1 MARFFITGSSDG
13 LGLLTAQRLVAAG
26 YRLVLHARNTQRAA
40 ETKMACPG
48 AEAVLVADLT
58 SIEETKQ
65 LAAEA
70 NAMCE
75 KDAGRNSEAWD
86 EDDGYAAV
94 IHNAGVYSAMEGVP
108 GKSGLPSLFSVNVLA
123 PYVLTCLMAAT
134 RSSNPPKRL
143 IYVSSGLHRSG
154 SSAALRPGR
163 LEHCS
168 YSDSKLADVMLAKAF
183 ARRLQKPE
191 DLVCSSVDPGWV
203 PTKMGGR
210 SAPGDID
217 AAVDTYV
224 MLALGE
230 GDAAKAPS
238 GAYFYDSKVARSAKA
253 AEDAGAQ
260 VALLE
265 ELQRISGVS
274 IPK

>member
-26 YRLVLHARNTQRAA
+26 YRLVLHARNIQRAA

-191 DLVCSSVDPGWV
+191 DLVCSSVDPDGSRLRWV
-203 PTKMGGR
+203 GGARRVTSMPPWTRTSCLLWARVMRLRHHPAPTF
-210 SAPGDID
+210 
-217 AAVDTYV
+217 TT
-224 MLALGE
+224 
-230 GDAAKAPS
+230 
-238 GAYFYDSKVARSAKA
+238 ARSH
-253 AEDAGAQ
+253 GQ
-260 VALLE
+260 RRLLTM
-265 ELQRISGVS
+265 LGRRSRCWRSCKG
-274 IPK
+274 